1 MKLYSL
7 NLPELTITSIV
18 ETTSELIFPFLDD
31 IVSISTLTQRQNLAD
46 DFRYTFE
53 NQIIIYRR
61 NKHFEQNYV
70 QPIRKAYGIRID

>member
-7 NLPELTITSIV
+7 NLPELIITSIV

-31 IVSISTLTQRQNLAD
+31 IVSISTLTQRQILAD
-46 DFRYTFE
+46 DFRYIFE
-53 NQIIIYRR
+53 NQIIMYRR

-70 QPIRKAYGIRID
+70 QSIRKAYCIKID